1 MQIKKGD
8 VSFNLAFK
16 NGEYTNKLFGR
27 SLSLNQAGGANQ
39 LEVDFSHYAKRKR
52 NNLEDS
58 DFQKLL
64 SMQGQVSH
72 AITTDDTVRKSL
84 HDQVVTEIKLLLG
97 EGVVVTFNLS
107 GFDPKSGIFR

>member
-27 SLSLNQAGGANQ
+27 SFSLNQAGGANQ

-52 NNLEDS
+52 NNLEDCQS
-58 DFQKLL
+58 RSKKIPNGAVKVYQL
-64 SMQGQVSH
+64 SQ
-72 AITTDDTVRKSL
+72 
-84 HDQVVTEIKLLLG
+84 
-97 EGVVVTFNLS
+97 
-107 GFDPKSGIFR
+107 